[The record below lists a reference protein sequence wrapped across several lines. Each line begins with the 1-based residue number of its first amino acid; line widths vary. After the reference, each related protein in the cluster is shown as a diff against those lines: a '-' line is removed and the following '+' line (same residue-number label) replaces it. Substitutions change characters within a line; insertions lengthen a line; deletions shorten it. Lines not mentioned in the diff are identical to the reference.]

1 MAGIADIAKAAG
13 VSTAV
18 VSRVINGDSTLR
30 IAEETRKRV
39 LRIAEEHDYAP
50 NSAASS
56 LRSSHSG
63 LIAMVVHDVTNPVY
77 AEILSGAQHQATL
90 QGQAILISEASAL
103 DNQASRL
110 LRLIGGRGVDGL
122 ILQSVGQ
129 LSDTALAR
137 AARKKIPTVLLQTE
151 LDADATLLTLPD
163 IEAAELATQHLIDLG
178 HARIG
183 CLATRE
189 GLTFT
194 QNRVEGWQ
202 TALHAAGLEVE
213 NSALEF
219 ADPAIDDGRM
229 MARKILEANPDLTGL
244 VCCNAVSAIGALEAA
259 SQMQIDVPNQL
270 SIVAIHD
277 IEMARHLRIPLT
289 TVKMPLFEMG
299 VRAIEMLSGSQSVS
313 AGRVAI
319 TEQPVLVER
328 SSTRVL

>member
-39 LRIAEEHDYAP
+39 LRTAEELDYAP
-50 NSAASS
+50 NAAASS
-56 LRSSHSG
+56 LRSAHSG

-77 AEILSGAQHQATL
+77 AEILSGAQHKATL

-103 DNQASRL
+103 DDRASRL
-110 LRLIGGRGVDGL
+110 LRLIGGGGVDGL
-122 ILQSVGQ
+122 ILQAAGGV
-129 LSDTALAR
+129 SDLALAR

-151 LDADATLLTLPD
+151 LDAEATLLTLPD
-163 IEAAELATQHLIDLG
+163 IEAAELATRHLIELG
-178 HARIG
+178 HTRIG

-194 QNRVEGWQ
+194 QNRVEGWR
-202 TALHAAGLEVE
+202 TALDAAGLEVE
-213 NSALEF
+213 SLALGF
-219 ADPAIDDGRM
+219 ADPAIDDGRLKT
-229 MARKILEANPDLTGL
+229 RELLEANPDLTGL

-259 SQMQIDVPNQL
+259 YQLEIDVPDQL

-277 IEMARHLRIPLT
+277 IEMARHLRVPLT

-299 VRAIEMLSGSQSVS
+299 VRAIEMFAKRRNNS

-319 TEQPVLVER
+319 AQEPILVER
-328 SSTRVL
+328 SSTRNL